1 MEAYCIWEN
10 QVYSML
16 AIEERFKY
24 VGTAEKYLDAAK
36 AAMNF
41 INTRKRTDEEGI
53 YWTLAD
59 AAAGK
64 PSYYDEICMYA
75 GASGIICFLLSLYE
89 DTQDAAYLDEA
100 KEAGC
105 YLEYRWRKRRE
116 LKRNFSPYAFSTG
129 WGGASFALLQM
140 YLVTKILDQA
150 VRDAIPV
157 KEGEGYYWSTYP
169 GIVGT
174 AGTILVILNAAEK
187 LGREDWKEFAVKA
200 GRYFLTRG
208 RDMGNGM
215 ICYTGVDP
223 TYFGAGKDYI
233 DPNFPMGTGGIGFLM
248 LKLYEVSGKKEF
260 LDAVKGVPEYMDTV
274 AVKMRAGKLLPHA
287 LPDRPDLFYLGY
299 CHGPAGPT
307 RFYYE
312 LYKFSGDAKYRHEIE
327 ELVKGLEATGAPEKR
342 SAGYWNTENICCGTA
357 GLLNMYLGL
366 WAAFGEEHDL
376 EYARRCAK
384 VLMDTAVFE
393 DGVDGGQ
400 ASWKFALDRVAP
412 ERLSTPIGFLDGA
425 AGIGSVLLQM
435 ARAERG
441 DFHTVRAVDDPFP
454 ERKLEK

>member
-1 MEAYCIWEN
+1 
-10 QVYSML
+10 ML

-140 YLVTKILDQA
+140 YLVTKDEHYRALVEEILDQA

-157 KEGEGYYWSTYP
+157 KEAEGYYWSTYP

-223 TYFGAGKDYI
+223 TCFGAGKDYI

-248 LKLYEVSGKKEF
+248 LKLYEVSGKNFWMRSRACRSIWTRWQSRCVLENCFRMRSRIVRISFIWATATDRQEPTVSTMSCTNSAAMRNTAMRSRSLSKDLRRPVHRRNVR
-260 LDAVKGVPEYMDTV
+260 LD
-274 AVKMRAGKLLPHA
+274 
-287 LPDRPDLFYLGY
+287 
-299 CHGPAGPT
+299 
-307 RFYYE
+307 
-312 LYKFSGDAKYRHEIE
+312 
-327 ELVKGLEATGAPEKR
+327 TGIRKI
-342 SAGYWNTENICCGTA
+342 SA
-357 GLLNMYLGL
+357 
-366 WAAFGEEHDL
+366 
-376 EYARRCAK
+376 
-384 VLMDTAVFE
+384 
-393 DGVDGGQ
+393 
-400 ASWKFALDRVAP
+400 
-412 ERLSTPIGFLDGA
+412 
-425 AGIGSVLLQM
+425 
-435 ARAERG
+435 AEPQ
-441 DFHTVRAVDDPFP
+441 VS
-454 ERKLEK
+454 

>member
-140 YLVTKILDQA
+140 YLVTKDEHYRALVEEILDQA

-157 KEGEGYYWSTYP
+157 KEGKGYYWSTYP

-248 LKLYEVSGKKEF
+248 LKLYEVSGQ
-260 LDAVKGVPEYMDTV
+260 G
-274 AVKMRAGKLLPHA
+274 RAGVYGHGGSQDACWKIASACAPGSSGSLLSGLLP
-287 LPDRPDLFYLGY
+287 R
-299 CHGPAGPT
+299 
-307 RFYYE
+307 
-312 LYKFSGDAKYRHEIE
+312 
-327 ELVKGLEATGAPEKR
+327 TGRNQPF
-342 SAGYWNTENICCGTA
+342 
-357 GLLNMYLGL
+357 LL
-366 WAAFGEEHDL
+366 
-376 EYARRCAK
+376 
-384 VLMDTAVFE
+384 
-393 DGVDGGQ
+393 
-400 ASWKFALDRVAP
+400 
-412 ERLSTPIGFLDGA
+412 
-425 AGIGSVLLQM
+425 
-435 ARAERG
+435 
-441 DFHTVRAVDDPFP
+441 
-454 ERKLEK
+454 

>member
-1 MEAYCIWEN
+1 
-10 QVYSML
+10 ML

-140 YLVTKILDQA
+140 YLVTKDEHYRALVEELLDQA

-169 GIVGT
+169 GIV
-174 AGTILVILNAAEK
+174 
-187 LGREDWKEFAVKA
+187 
-200 GRYFLTRG
+200 
-208 RDMGNGM
+208 
-215 ICYTGVDP
+215 
-223 TYFGAGKDYI
+223 
-233 DPNFPMGTGGIGFLM
+233 
-248 LKLYEVSGKKEF
+248 
-260 LDAVKGVPEYMDTV
+260 
-274 AVKMRAGKLLPHA
+274 
-287 LPDRPDLFYLGY
+287 
-299 CHGPAGPT
+299 
-307 RFYYE
+307 
-312 LYKFSGDAKYRHEIE
+312 
-327 ELVKGLEATGAPEKR
+327 
-342 SAGYWNTENICCGTA
+342 
-357 GLLNMYLGL
+357 
-366 WAAFGEEHDL
+366 
-376 EYARRCAK
+376 
-384 VLMDTAVFE
+384 
-393 DGVDGGQ
+393 
-400 ASWKFALDRVAP
+400 
-412 ERLSTPIGFLDGA
+412 
-425 AGIGSVLLQM
+425 
-435 ARAERG
+435 
-441 DFHTVRAVDDPFP
+441 
-454 ERKLEK
+454 

>member
-1 MEAYCIWEN
+1 
-10 QVYSML
+10 ML

-24 VGTAEKYLDAAK
+24 VRTAEKYLDAAK

-100 KEAGC
+100 REAGC

-140 YLVTKILDQA
+140 YLVTKDEHYRALVEEILDQA

-299 CHGPAGPT
+299 CHGPAGT
-307 RFYYE
+307 NRFYYE
-312 LYKFSGDAKYRHEIE
+312 LYKFSGDAKYRREIE

-393 DGVDGGQ
+393 DDADGGQ

>member
-1 MEAYCIWEN
+1 
-10 QVYSML
+10 ML

-140 YLVTKILDQA
+140 YLVTKDEHYRALVEEILDQA

-157 KEGEGYYWSTYP
+157 KEAEGYYWSTYP

-187 LGREDWKEFAVKA
+187 LGREDWKE
-200 GRYFLTRG
+200 
-208 RDMGNGM
+208 
-215 ICYTGVDP
+215 IS
-223 TYFGAGKDYI
+223 I
-233 DPNFPMGTGGIGFLM
+233 
-248 LKLYEVSGKKEF
+248 
-260 LDAVKGVPEYMDTV
+260 
-274 AVKMRAGKLLPHA
+274 
-287 LPDRPDLFYLGY
+287 
-299 CHGPAGPT
+299 T
-307 RFYYE
+307 RF
-312 LYKFSGDAKYRHEIE
+312 LSFNRFKMK
-327 ELVKGLEATGAPEKR
+327 
-342 SAGYWNTENICCGTA
+342 
-357 GLLNMYLGL
+357 
-366 WAAFGEEHDL
+366 
-376 EYARRCAK
+376 
-384 VLMDTAVFE
+384 E
-393 DGVDGGQ
+393 D
-400 ASWKFALDRVAP
+400 
-412 ERLSTPIGFLDGA
+412 E
-425 AGIGSVLLQM
+425 
-435 ARAERG
+435 
-441 DFHTVRAVDDPFP
+441 
-454 ERKLEK
+454 